1 MNAPIPP
8 APDAQEQIVA
18 SRILSTVARVVSTE
32 LSALTRWLVAGHAAA
47 LALLLANIS
56 TVAGFIPPSQ
66 LRVAILFFLGGLI
79 AHIVQRWAA
88 AIASGSR
95 ESEIETGKAI
105 EEVVNPAS
113 SAGAVVDLLKRVLA
127 RVTHET
133 DRAALPGFRWW
144 LRRQVAKVAEG
155 DLMGSARMQ
164 MMLMKVQ
171 TVTVLLQLLFALLS
185 IGVVAVSL
193 RAP

>member
-1 MNAPIPP
+1 
-8 APDAQEQIVA
+8 
-18 SRILSTVARVVSTE
+18 
-32 LSALTRWLVAGHAAA
+32 
-47 LALLLANIS
+47 
-56 TVAGFIPPSQ
+56 
-66 LRVAILFFLGGLI
+66 LFFLGGLI